1 MSNTRVVIA
10 MSGGVDSSVA
20 AALLVEQGY
29 EVIGI
34 MARLWVEG
42 PALGSN
48 ESANRCCTPG
58 AVDDARLV
66 ASVLS
71 IPFYVLNLEAMF
83 KVCVVDP
90 FVSEYARGRTPNPCI
105 VCNSQIRF
113 GRLLQHAMA
122 MDAGYLA
129 TGHYAR
135 VDEVAGRL
143 RLCRGVDPRKDQS
156 YVLYTLGQDEL
167 GRVLFPIGHL
177 TKGEVREIARRRQLP
192 VADRAE
198 SMDLCFVRDGDCHR
212 FLLENSPDAVH
223 PGPILDTTGHEIGR
237 HQGLAFFTV
246 GQRRGIG
253 LAASNPLYVIRLEPA
268 RNAVIVGPAEALGRQ
283 SLVVDDVHYPEG
295 LPPER
300 PMRVMVKI
308 RYRAV
313 PAPATWTDAGGRS
326 AQVTFDQP
334 VRDISPGQSA
344 VAYSGDIVFGG
355 GIICE

>member
-1 MSNTRVVIA
+1 MSNKRVVVA

-20 AALLVEQGY
+20 AALLVEQGF

-34 MARLWVEG
+34 MARLWAER
-42 PALGSN
+42 PAFGSN

-58 AVDDARLV
+58 AVDDARRV
-66 ASVLS
+66 ASVLG
-71 IPFYVLNLEAMF
+71 IPFYLLNLEAEF
-83 KVCVVDP
+83 KACVVDP
-90 FVSEYARGRTPNPCI
+90 FVSEYACGRTPNPCI
-105 VCNSQIRF
+105 VCNSEIRF
-113 GRLLQHAMA
+113 GRLMQHAMA
-122 MDAGYLA
+122 LGAGYLA

-135 VDEVAGRL
+135 VEQVAGRFHL
-143 RLCRGVDPRKDQS
+143 RKGIDAQKDQS
-156 YVLYTLGQDEL
+156 YVLYTLGQEEL
-167 GRVLFPIGHL
+167 GRVLFPLGHL

-212 FLLENSPDAVH
+212 FLRENSPDAVH

-295 LPPER
+295 QSPEGPR
-300 PMRVMVKI
+300 RVTVKI

-313 PAPATWTDAGGRS
+313 PAPATWTDTGDRT
-326 AQVTFDQP
+326 AQLQFDQP
-334 VRDISPGQSA
+334 LRDISPGQSA
-344 VAYSGDIVFGG
+344 VAYCGDIVFGG